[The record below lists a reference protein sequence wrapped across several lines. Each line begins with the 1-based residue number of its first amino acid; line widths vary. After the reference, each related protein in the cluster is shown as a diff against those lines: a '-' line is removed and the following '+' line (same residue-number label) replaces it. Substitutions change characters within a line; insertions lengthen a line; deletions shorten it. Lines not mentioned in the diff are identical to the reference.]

1 MSTAQTQQVQVD
13 TNAKPQ
19 LAPFKFFEAMSAY
32 QQTSALKAAIDL
44 DLFSAIAESLGT
56 VTELAQRVGA
66 PERGVRALC
75 DFLVVRGF
83 LNKTLDQSGSR
94 YWLTPD
100 SAMFLH
106 KKSPAY
112 LGAATRFLASERG
125 TKAFKNLAEVIR
137 SGGPMPRD
145 IRSDKED
152 EMWIDFARGMAPVM
166 YIVARQ
172 AAKLFPSDSEIKV
185 LDVAAGHGMFGI
197 QVAQQ
202 DAKAKIVALDWPSV
216 LAVAKENA
224 ERFHVA
230 DRYSLLPGNALEIEV
245 GGNYDGVIVANF
257 LHHMDRDSILA
268 FLKKM
273 HRAMAPKGRIV
284 VVEFAPNEDRV
295 SPPIPASFVLNM
307 FANTPAGDAYS
318 FSEYQEMLRAA
329 GFSGCEVHPLPPTPQ
344 LAIVGIKE

>member
-1 MSTAQTQQVQVD
+1 VSTTETQQAVVEAK
-13 TNAKPQ
+13 TKPQ

-44 DLFSAIAESLGT
+44 DLFSAIAESSGT
-56 VTELAQRVGA
+56 VTEVAQRIGA

-83 LNKTLDQSGSR
+83 LNKLLDKSGSR
-94 YWLTPD
+94 YSLTPD
-100 SAMFLH
+100 SAMFLD

-112 LGAATRFLASERG
+112 LGTATRFLASEPVTRG
-125 TKAFKNLAEVIR
+125 FKNLAEVIR
-137 SGGPMPRD
+137 SGGPLPCD
-145 IRSDKED
+145 VRSDKED
-152 EMWIDFARGMAPVM
+152 QIWIDFAKGMAPVM
-166 YIVARQ
+166 FIVAQQ

-185 LDVAAGHGMFGI
+185 LDIAAGHGMFGI
-197 QVAQQ
+197 QVAQH

-216 LAVAKENA
+216 LAVARENA
-224 ERFHVA
+224 ERFQVA

-245 GGNYDGVIVANF
+245 GKNYDGVIVANF
-257 LHHMDRDSILA
+257 LHHLDRDSILA

-284 VVEFAPNEDRV
+284 VVEFAPNDDRV

-307 FANTPAGDAYS
+307 FVNTPAGDAYS
-318 FSEYQEMLRAA
+318 FSEYQQMLHAA
-329 GFSGCEVHPLPPTPQ
+329 GFVGCEVRPLPPSPQ
-344 LAIVGIKE
+344 LAITGVKE